1 MDDKTN
7 PNHYKDKPIQTIKAI
22 QSQLTPDEFIGY
34 LKGSMIKYVSRA
46 GFKHPGYDGM
56 REDISKAHQISE
68 FLLAHL
74 TDLIGDRDDR

>member
-1 MDDKTN
+1 
-7 PNHYKDKPIQTIKAI
+7 
-22 QSQLTPDEFIGY
+22 
-34 LKGSMIKYVSRA
+34 MIKYVSRA

-74 TDLIGDRDDR
+74 TDLIGDRDDG

>member
-34 LKGSMIKYVSRA
+34 LKG
-46 GFKHPGYDGM
+46 
-56 REDISKAHQISE
+56 
-68 FLLAHL
+68 
-74 TDLIGDRDDR
+74 